1 MTIMTI
7 WITKYALTKGIYSV
21 EAEIDANIDMA
32 VMRGSFS
39 EYFHKSEWWKTEQ
52 DAKKKAEEMRKT
64 RIASLKKSLKKMEDL
79 KF

>member
-1 MTIMTI
+1 MTI

-21 EAEIDANIDMA
+21 EAEVTENMA
-32 VMRGSFS
+32 VVRGASFRHTD
-39 EYFHKSEWWKTEQ
+39 YFHKGEWWEAEL

-64 RIASLKKSLKKMEDL
+64 RIASLKKSLKKMQDL